1 MKLWDGIGKMNDEEL
16 LLGAKSGNRRNL
28 SKLLSR
34 IENGKFSFDKHSD
47 VWALGVT
54 GPPGVGK
61 STLIGKLIER
71 WTAAGEKVAVLAVDP
86 SSPVSGGAILGD
98 RLRMTNSDIGESVFV
113 RSLATRNH
121 PGGIIPNI
129 SDMINL
135 FSYCGWSR
143 IIIETVGSGQSE
155 IGVIALANRILLVD
169 GPDRGDMIQAEKAGI
184 MEMADIIVVNK
195 SDLPRAKLTAD
206 LISESLSLGSVD
218 SIPVFVTSA
227 LENKGIDDLVVCLDS
242 LVPNESRKNLRIRQ
256 TLLSHWTS
264 LAISNP
270 QFDKII
276 IDISNGSKSISES
289 IMSLI
294 ELIQNEVKT

>member
-1 MKLWDGIGKMNDEEL
+1 MNDNEL
-16 LLGAKSGNRRNL
+16 LMGAKSGDRRNL

-34 IENGKFSFDKHSD
+34 IESGKFTFQKDSN

-61 STLIGKLIER
+61 STLIGKLIQQ
-71 WTAAGEKVAVLAVDP
+71 WTNAGEKVAVLAVDP

-113 RSLATRNH
+113 RSLATRNY
-121 PGGIIPNI
+121 PGGIIPKI

-155 IGVIALANRILLVD
+155 IGIIAFADSILLVD
-169 GPDRGDMIQAEKAGI
+169 GPDRGDIIQAEKAGI

-195 SDLPRAKLTAD
+195 SDLPRAKVTAD
-206 LISESLSLGSVD
+206 LIIESLSLD
-218 SIPVFVTSA
+218 SRELIPVLLTSA
-227 LENKGIDDLVVCLDS
+227 LENKGISDLVSCLDS
-242 LVPNESRKNLRIRQ
+242 LIPDKSRKNLRIRQ
-256 TLLSHWTS
+256 ILLSHWTS
-264 LAISNP
+264 LVISNP
-270 QFDKII
+270 IFDKII
-276 IDISNGSKSISES
+276 LDASEGTKSISES
-289 IMSLI
+289 ISSLM
-294 ELIQNEVKT
+294 ELFHDEVNHE

>member
-1 MKLWDGIGKMNDEEL
+1 MNDNEL
-16 LLGAKSGNRRNL
+16 LMGAKSGDRRNL

-34 IENGKFSFDKHSD
+34 IESGKFTFQKDSN

-61 STLIGKLIER
+61 SSLIGKLIQQ
-71 WTAAGEKVAVLAVDP
+71 WTNAGEKVAVLAVDP

-113 RSLATRNH
+113 RSLATRNY
-121 PGGIIPNI
+121 PGGIIPKI

-155 IGVIALANRILLVD
+155 IGIIAFADRILLVD
-169 GPDRGDMIQAEKAGI
+169 GPDRGDIIQAEKAGI

-195 SDLPRAKLTAD
+195 SDLPRAKVTAD
-206 LISESLSLGSVD
+206 LIIESLSLD
-218 SIPVFVTSA
+218 SRDLIPVLLTSA
-227 LENKGIDDLVVCLDS
+227 LENKGISDLVACLDS
-242 LVPNESRKNLRIRQ
+242 LIPDKSRKNLRIRQ
-256 TLLSHWTS
+256 ILLSHWTS
-264 LAISNP
+264 LLISNP
-270 QFDKII
+270 IFDKII
-276 IDISNGSKSISES
+276 LDASEGTKSISES
-289 IMSLI
+289 ISSLM
-294 ELIQNEVKT
+294 ELFHDEVNHE

>member
-1 MKLWDGIGKMNDEEL
+1 MNDNEL
-16 LLGAKSGNRRNL
+16 LMGAKSGDRRNL

-34 IENGKFSFDKHSD
+34 IESGKFTFQKDSN

-61 STLIGKLIER
+61 STLIGKLIQQ
-71 WTAAGEKVAVLAVDP
+71 WTNAGEKVAVLAVDP

-113 RSLATRNH
+113 RSLATRNY
-121 PGGIIPNI
+121 PGGIIPKI

-155 IGVIALANRILLVD
+155 IGIIAFADRILLVD
-169 GPDRGDMIQAEKAGI
+169 GPDRGDIIQAEKAGI

-195 SDLPRAKLTAD
+195 SDLPRAKVTAD
-206 LISESLSLGSVD
+206 LIIESLSLD
-218 SIPVFVTSA
+218 SRDLIPVLLTSA
-227 LENKGIDDLVVCLDS
+227 LENKGISDLVACLDS
-242 LVPNESRKNLRIRQ
+242 LIPDKSRKNLRIRQ
-256 TLLSHWTS
+256 ILLSHWTS
-264 LAISNP
+264 LVISNP
-270 QFDKII
+270 IFDKII
-276 IDISNGSKSISES
+276 LDASEGTKSISES
-289 IMSLI
+289 ISSLM
-294 ELIQNEVKT
+294 ELFHDEVKS

>member
-1 MKLWDGIGKMNDEEL
+1 MNNHEL
-16 LLGAKSGNRRNL
+16 LVGAKSGDRRNL

-34 IENGKFSFDKHSD
+34 IESGKFTFQKDSN

-61 STLIGKLIER
+61 STLIGKLIQQ
-71 WTAAGEKVAVLAVDP
+71 WTNAGEKVAVLAVDP

-113 RSLATRNH
+113 RSLATRNY
-121 PGGIIPNI
+121 PGGIIPKI

-155 IGVIALANRILLVD
+155 IGIIAFADRILLVD
-169 GPDRGDMIQAEKAGI
+169 GPDRGDIIQAEKAGI

-195 SDLPRAKLTAD
+195 SDLPRAKVTAD
-206 LISESLSLGSVD
+206 LIIESLSLD
-218 SIPVFVTSA
+218 SRELIPVLLTSA
-227 LENKGIDDLVVCLDS
+227 LEDKGIDDLVACLDS
-242 LVPNESRKNLRIRQ
+242 LIPDKSRKNLRIRQ
-256 TLLSHWTS
+256 ILLSHWIS

-270 QFDKII
+270 KFDKII
-276 IDISNGSKSISES
+276 LDFSNGSKSISES
-289 IMSLI
+289 ISSLT
-294 ELIQNEVKT
+294 ELLHDEEKS